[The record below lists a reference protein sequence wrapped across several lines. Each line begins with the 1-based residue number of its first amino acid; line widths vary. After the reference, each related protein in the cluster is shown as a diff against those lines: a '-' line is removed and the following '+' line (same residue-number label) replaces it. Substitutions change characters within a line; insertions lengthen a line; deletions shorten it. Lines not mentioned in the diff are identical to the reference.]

1 MKKKIL
7 IALVVALAATV
18 SLVWAAG
25 VPIVDGTNLP
35 YGIEDPVGHL
45 LLGLQVERG
54 EGFVTVALPR
64 SSDHRTVWGIHAL
77 ITFTDATIK
86 SVADFGLSEN
96 GGDNGEANLY
106 GNPRYS
112 DEVDYVGDSTR
123 VPAEQAHGVTSTN
136 EAEFWMATN
145 SGQDAFKFTLE
156 YEFCPYMRID
166 LVEIGDLSYEL
177 SLQSFEIGDTP
188 YSYGVDIPLTDCRRV
203 AIDIKPGSDPNCFNS
218 DGHGV
223 IPVAILGSAD
233 FDVNDIDPSTV
244 QLEGLTVKVVG
255 KKTEKLLA
263 HIEDVNGD
271 GIADL
276 VVQIQDGDGTFAS
289 GHGTANVT
297 GALWDGTPF
306 LGTDSICIVP

>member
-1 MKKKIL
+1 MKERIL
-7 IALVVALAATV
+7 IVLVVALAATV

-54 EGFVTVALPR
+54 DGFVTVALPR

-86 SVADFGLSEN
+86 SVEDFGLSEN
-96 GGDNGEANLY
+96 GGDNGEANII
-106 GNPRYS
+106 GNSRYS
-112 DEVDYVGDSTR
+112 DEVDYVGDSVR
-123 VPAEQAHGVTSTN
+123 VPAEQAYGVTSIN

-145 SGQDAFKFTLE
+145 SGQDAFKFALE
-156 YEFCPYMRID
+156 YESCPYMRIE
-166 LVEIGDLSYEL
+166 LVDIGQLSYNM
-177 SLQSFEIGDTP
+177 SLQSFEIGGTP

-233 FDVNDIDPSTV
+233 FNVDWINQSTV
-244 QLEGLTVKVVG
+244 QLEGLSVKVVG

-263 HIEDVNGD
+263 HTEDVNGD
-271 GIADL
+271 GFDDL
-276 VVQIQDGDGTFAS
+276 VVQIEDQDGAFTS
-289 GHGTANVT
+289 GNGTAKVT
-297 GALWDGTPF
+297 GELSDGTPF
-306 LGTDSICIVP
+306 EGADDICIVP